1 MLRYRL
7 LFLAVVLS
15 LSCNAK
21 RNEFSNPEITQA
33 EIKYHVE
40 FLASDSLK
48 GRAPGS
54 EGNNIAAKYIQDEF
68 KSYGLKPLGEDK
80 KYFQQFEIVTGL
92 KAGEKN
98 ELIFGDKKFEAGKDF
113 RPLAYSADTVAEG
126 EVVFAGY
133 GISASD
139 NKYDDYEKINVK
151 DKIVL
156 ILRYS
161 PEGDNPHGNY
171 YKHAPLR
178 KKVGLAAE
186 KGAKGLLIATGYED
200 GEDELVRLEYEI
212 GHGNYGIP
220 VMSINRNTAMDI
232 LGYTEPQFRELQ
244 KKINSSKKPNSFETK
259 SIVRMNSQVIV
270 ERAKTQNVI
279 GWHEGTDPEL
289 KKEFIIVGAHFD
301 HLGMGGSN
309 SMYRGEPAIH
319 NGADDNA
326 SGTTAMLELAQK
338 LSTQK
343 LKRSLLFIGFTA
355 EEMGLVGSKYFAEHP
370 TADLKQAVTMFN
382 FDMVGRLKENQLIIH
397 GMGTSPGFT
406 QMMNDLNK
414 SYNFTLTL
422 KQDGNGPSDFATFY
436 QKDMPVI
443 AYFTNLHSDY
453 HKPSDDAD
461 KINLEGEERIAKMAF
476 ETITAI
482 ANADKRPEFT
492 KVKGE
497 SDRPMTGFRATLGIV
512 PNYADDSEGLKIDDV
527 NPGQAAEKAGVKKG
541 DILVKFGTKT
551 IKNVYDYTYALGEY
565 KAGDKV
571 ELIVKRDGKEIK
583 LEAVLQKSRRPN

>member
-1 MLRYRL
+1 MVLNRFLILGL
-7 LFLAVVLS
+7 LLL
-15 LSCNAK
+15 LSCSMK

-33 EIKYHVE
+33 EIKYHIE

-48 GRAPGS
+48 GRAAGT
-54 EGNNIAAKYIQDEF
+54 EGNNLAANYIRDEF
-68 KSYGLKPLGEDK
+68 KSYGLKPLGDDN
-80 KYFQQFEIVTGL
+80 KYFQTFEVVTGL
-92 KAGEKN
+92 RAGEKN
-98 ELIFGDKKFEAGKDF
+98 ELIFADKKFELGKDF
-113 RPLAYSADTVAEG
+113 KPLSYSADTSAEG
-126 EVVFAGY
+126 IIVFAGY
-133 GISASD
+133 GISAPGA
-139 NKYDDYEKINVK
+139 KYDDFEKTDIK
-151 DKIVL
+151 GKIVMVF
-156 ILRYS
+156 RYS
-161 PEGDNPHGNY
+161 PEGDNPHGAY
-171 YKHAPLR
+171 YNHSPLR
-178 KKVGLAAE
+178 KKVALAAE
-186 KGAKGLLIATGYED
+186 KGAKGLLVVTGFED
-200 GEDELVRLEYEI
+200 GDDDLVSLQYEI

-220 VMSINRNTAMDI
+220 AMSISRGTAMTL
-232 LGYTEPQFRELQ
+232 LGFSEEQFRDLQ
-244 KKINSSKKPNSFETK
+244 KKINISKKPESFETQAK
-259 SIVRMNSQVIV
+259 IRMASHVVI
-270 ERAKTQNVI
+270 ERSKTQNVI
-279 GWHEGTDPEL
+279 GWKEGTDPEM

-326 SGTTAMLELAQK
+326 SGTTALLELAQK
-338 LSTQK
+338 LSTQP
-343 LKRSLLFIGFTA
+343 LKRSVLFIAFTA
-355 EEMGLVGSKYFAEHP
+355 EELGLVGSKYFADHP
-370 TADLKQAVTMFN
+370 TVDLKQAVTMFN

-406 QMMNDLNK
+406 PMINDLNK
-414 SYNFTLTL
+414 NYNFALTL

-461 KINLEGEERIAKMAF
+461 KINLEGEERIAKMAL
-476 ETITAI
+476 ETITSI

-571 ELIVKRDGKEIK
+571 DIIVKRDGKEIK
-583 LEAVLQKSRRPN
+583 LEAVLQKSKRPN